1 MWGLN
6 LGVWRH
12 KGTLKTSFSGIVGLR
27 WLKPVNV
34 LSDSVQELVFLI
46 DFRQERLNIVRSLS
60 PEEVDESEIFQ
71 EGISFS
77 DKLAE
82 KSEFVVNCFRGLL
95 DLLFVLLPEILLNF
109 GKNITMNTIDRLNL
123 SRVLDVLAEKLWVI
137 WPSGDISLDGIWLGN
152 HELSILQIWDIGEG
166 CVDGLFVL
174 FKPFLSTGVDLLLKR

>member
-1 MWGLN
+1 
-6 LGVWRH
+6 
-12 KGTLKTSFSGIVGLR
+12 
-27 WLKPVNV
+27 V

-137 WPSGDISLDGIWLGN
+137 
-152 HELSILQIWDIGEG
+152 
-166 CVDGLFVL
+166 
-174 FKPFLSTGVDLLLKR
+174 